1 MTGADDERSGR
12 GIVQLQSISSPDT
25 DPPEPPEPPVPPE
38 PPDPP
43 DPPEPPP
50 EPPEPFP
57 VPPAASETTSPVTVS
72 FPFLMACVT

>member
-12 GIVQLQSISSPDT
+12 GIVQLQSISSP
-25 DPPEPPEPPVPPE
+25 PVPPE

-43 DPPEPPP
+43 DPPEPPEPPP

-72 FPFLMACVT
+72 LPFLMACV